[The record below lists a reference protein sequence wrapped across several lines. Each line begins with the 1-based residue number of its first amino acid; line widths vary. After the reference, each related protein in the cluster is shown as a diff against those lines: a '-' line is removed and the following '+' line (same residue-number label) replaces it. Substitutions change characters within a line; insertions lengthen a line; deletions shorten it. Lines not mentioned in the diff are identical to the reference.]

1 VSAVAV
7 RPPPFTHL
15 GRYRVLRELGR
26 GAMGVVYLCDD
37 ESLQRQVAVKTLLLP
52 DNAADRSQLEARFR
66 QEAKAAAGLNHPGI
80 ITIHD
85 LGREGD
91 WLYIAMELLKG
102 TELRDRLQQGA
113 LPLDEA
119 VDIAAQVASGLA
131 VAHAQGVVHRDIKP
145 GNIMLVGQGQAKIMD
160 FGIARMKSSDV
171 RTQSGTMMGSPKYM
185 SPEQVGGHPVDARS
199 DIFSLGSVLYEML
212 TGAQAFAGGNLGQ
225 LLNAILHAT
234 QPPLS
239 HHRLG
244 IPAVLETVVA
254 RALQK
259 NPQARYQDASEMARD
274 LAQCRIA
281 LARARAAAPVAAQT
295 PADPYASTAPAGSEP
310 PLLPAAE
317 PSGLPPS
324 PQFDS
329 SVGVRRLLADRSG
342 EPHARNPPRRDLR
355 AVGWSLAYVVAALGA
370 LLIAF
375 G

>member
-1 VSAVAV
+1 MAL

-15 GRYRVLRELGR
+15 GRYRVLSELGR

-52 DNAADRSQLEARFR
+52 DDAGERKQLEARFR

-85 LGREGD
+85 IGREGD

-102 TELRDRLQQGA
+102 TELRDRLQQGPM
-113 LPLDEA
+113 PLTEA
-119 VDIAAQVASGLA
+119 VDIAGQVAAGLA

-145 GNIMLVGQGQAKIMD
+145 GNIMLIGEGQAKIMD
-160 FGIARMKSSDV
+160 FGIARMKTSDV

-212 TGAQAFAGGNLGQ
+212 AGTQAFAGGNLGQ

-239 HHRLG
+239 HHRTG
-244 IPAVLETVVA
+244 IPTVLELVVA

-259 NPQARYQDASEMARD
+259 NPEARYQDAEEMARD
-274 LAQCRIA
+274 LAQCRIS
-281 LARARAAAPVAAQT
+281 LARARSAAPAVVRT
-295 PADPYASTAPAGSEP
+295 SSDPYASTASAGSEP
-310 PLLPAAE
+310 SP
-317 PSGLPPS
+317 LPPAPDRMGLAPS
-324 PQFDS
+324 SRFDS
-329 SVGVRRLLADRSG
+329 EVGLRRLLADRSA
-342 EPHARNPPRRDLR
+342 EPAPRNPPQRDLR
-355 AVGWSLAYVVAALGA
+355 AVGWSLAYVAAALGA
-370 LLIAF
+370 LVIAF